1 MAKTLALVF
10 GIVFVV
16 VGILGF
22 VPNPIVGHDALF
34 HTNSVHNLVHL
45 IIGIVLLIGAGAGE
59 GLSKTLLLVIGVVYL
74 LVAVLGF
81 LAVDETG
88 KGMILNL
95 VAINKADNL
104 LHLVLGVVFIG
115 AGRLK

>member
-10 GIVFVV
+10 GIVFIV

-22 VPNPIVGHDALF
+22 IPNPIVGHDALF

-59 GLSKTLLLVIGVVYL
+59 GLSKNSSFGDWSSLFTCRRS
-74 LVAVLGF
+74 
-81 LAVDETG
+81 
-88 KGMILNL
+88 
-95 VAINKADNL
+95 
-104 LHLVLGVVFIG
+104 
-115 AGRLK
+115 RLPFYR